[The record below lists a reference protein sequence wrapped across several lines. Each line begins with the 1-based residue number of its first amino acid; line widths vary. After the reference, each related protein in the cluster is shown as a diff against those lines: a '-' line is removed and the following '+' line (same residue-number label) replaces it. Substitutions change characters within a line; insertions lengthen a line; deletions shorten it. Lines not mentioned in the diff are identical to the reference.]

1 MTHSEAL
8 VFFIICSFLSV
19 LKTNVPNFL
28 LVKNQKKEL
37 AYEEGLDDLITN
49 ATKGPKMS
57 LSICANVSTV
67 KHCFNYFFIYCS
79 FITVHFITRF

>member
-67 KHCFNYFFIYCS
+67 KHWELLFILLLGFS
-79 FITVHFITRF
+79 ISL